1 MVDNGLVQNITERF
15 KQGQNSSQIKE
26 ALREE
31 GYAEA
36 DIDTAFRHI
45 RHTAFQQIPIVAA
58 FSHWLEGMDSKT
70 SNLFHKVDRYLLC
83 SRLCYRIA
91 RCLWSLYHS

>member
-45 RHTAFQQIPIVAA
+45 RHTAFQQILLSRHFLIGLKGWTQKLQI
-58 FSHWLEGMDSKT
+58 FSTKST
-70 SNLFHKVDRYLLC
+70 VTFFC